1 MKVVTVE
8 QMREIEAAS
17 DAAGHTYAAMMERAG
32 RAIAEAVIAR
42 WEVRGKRVLVLVGPG
57 NNGGDGLVAARH
69 LAQAG
74 AEVACYLTRP
84 RDPQEDDNLRQ
95 IKELQVFCTTAGEDE
110 GKRRLRRLAG
120 GADIILDA
128 LLGTGSEPPLRGTV
142 AEVLKAVG
150 GTVERRRRPAPSGL
164 AQVGQVPTPALQAAP
179 AVVAVDGP
187 SGLDFDSGAL
197 DGAAL
202 RADLTVTFAYP
213 KRGHFRF
220 PGAAALGA
228 LVVADIGTDPA
239 LAASVELEVA
249 TPQMIRAWLPPRPP
263 DAHKGTFGRA
273 LIVAGSAR
281 YVGAARLAGAAAV
294 RAGAGL
300 VTLALPGSIHSPV
313 AAALAEATYLLLPDE
328 LGALT
333 EEALGILGEQVPQY
347 DALLVGPGLGR
358 ERATAAFV
366 ESLLRGS
373 LERRPVGFQRS
384 TGHPKKE
391 RALPPL
397 VVDADGLNILSES
410 AGWPETL
417 PPGTVLTPHP
427 GEMSRLMGCP
437 IAQVQADRVQVT
449 RAQAQ
454 AWGHVV
460 VLKGAFT
467 VVASPNGQTVLLPFA
482 NPGLASG
489 GTGDVLAGII
499 VALRAQ
505 GLEPFEAAVAGAYLH
520 GVAGELARSSLG
532 TAGMSAGDLIHFLP
546 EAWQRLR

>member
-1 MKVVTVE
+1 M
-8 QMREIEAAS
+8 
-17 DAAGHTYAAMMERAG
+17 
-32 RAIAEAVIAR
+32 
-42 WEVRGKRVLVLVGPG
+42 
-57 NNGGDGLVAARH
+57 
-69 LAQAG
+69 
-74 AEVACYLTRP
+74 
-84 RDPQEDDNLRQ
+84 
-95 IKELQVFCTTAGEDE
+95 
-110 GKRRLRRLAG
+110 
-120 GADIILDA
+120 
-128 LLGTGSEPPLRGTV
+128 
-142 AEVLKAVG
+142 
-150 GTVERRRRPAPSGL
+150 
-164 AQVGQVPTPALQAAP
+164 
-179 AVVAVDGP
+179 
-187 SGLDFDSGAL
+187 
-197 DGAAL
+197 
-202 RADLTVTFAYP
+202 
-213 KRGHFRF
+213 
-220 PGAAALGA
+220 
-228 LVVADIGTDPA
+228 VADIGTDPA

-328 LGALT
+328 LGVLT
-333 EEALGILGEQVPQY
+333 EEALGVLGEQVPQY

-397 VVDADGLNILSES
+397 VVDADGLNILAES
-410 AGWPETL
+410 ARWSETL
-417 PPGTVLTPHP
+417 PPGTILTPHP
-427 GEMSRLMGCP
+427 GEMSRLMGCT